1 MSKIK
6 SWIMDMEDTVDVA
19 VESGCSCIE
28 DVITYCNKNH
38 NGYYDKS
45 YVKKYH
51 EDGLSR

>member
-28 DVITYCNKNH
+28 DVITYCERH
-38 NGYYDKS
+38 YLSHYDKT
-45 YVKKYH
+45 YVKKYYK
-51 EDGLSR
+51 DRLWK